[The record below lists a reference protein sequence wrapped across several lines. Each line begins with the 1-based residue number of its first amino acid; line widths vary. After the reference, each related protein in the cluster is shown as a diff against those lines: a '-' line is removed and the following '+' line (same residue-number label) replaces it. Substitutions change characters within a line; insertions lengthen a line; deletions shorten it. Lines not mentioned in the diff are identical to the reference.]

1 MQYPPNPPNSPYG
14 QPPEQ
19 PAYPSGSP
27 NPSNPYGQP
36 PYGQPQSEPRFPSSP
51 TAPVRRTRPVRAV
64 LIIGLIVVVLV
75 MAGAGAFW
83 HYTGPTR
90 TSQAFIE
97 DILVHFDGKGAYDQ
111 LCSDAQAKV
120 PVSQLGRIATQAKA
134 LGAVWDLSRVTYT
147 LVDEEFFGIAHV
159 RFGGSAKVTLA
170 GQTQTQN
177 LDQTS
182 SSSVFTLRSAGLGW
196 CLSDNNL
203 NLTSAGGAIVI
214 G

>member
-19 PAYPSGSP
+19 PAYPPGSP
-27 NPSNPYGQP
+27 NPSGSYGQP
-36 PYGQPQSEPRFPSSP
+36 EPQLPSSP
-51 TAPVRRTRPVRAV
+51 TAPARRTRPLRAV
-64 LIIGLIVVVLV
+64 LIIGLIAVVLV
-75 MAGAGAFW
+75 LLGGGAFW

-90 TSQAFIE
+90 TAQTFIE

-111 LCSDAQAKV
+111 LCSDAQAKA
-120 PVSQLGRIATQAKA
+120 PVSRFEQVATQAKA
-134 LGAVWDLSRVTYT
+134 LGAVWDLSRVTYS
-147 LVDEEFFGIAHV
+147 LVDEEFFGTAHV
-159 RFGGSAKVTLA
+159 RLGGSLKLTAA

-182 SSSVFTLRSAGLGW
+182 ASSVFMLRSTGLGW

-203 NLTSAGGAIVI
+203 NLTSAGGAILM